1 MCCDL
6 VTHYFGGGLKWW
18 HSYNLNCNEVEQSVS
33 KHEVATFCE
42 MKIDWILAEAVVIG
56 AILLFGFVTMVF
68 TLFSLL
74 QT

>member
-1 MCCDL
+1 M
-6 VTHYFGGGLKWW
+6 
-18 HSYNLNCNEVEQSVS
+18 EQSVS
-33 KHEVATFCE
+33 KHEAATFCE

-56 AILLFGFVTMVF
+56 AILLFGSVTMVF